1 MIRFTDLVN
10 GIQSAITGAVRGVE
24 GQQLEALFE
33 FFHTGSEEQER
44 GNNARYENQEMRY
57 EKVSV
62 SQGGD
67 GDTRFLSPKLVEM
80 RFARET
86 AEGPQSHSVF
96 VPLISLVPMNELQ
109 IESLELEMDVELVNH
124 EDEMLVNF
132 PQTRRNFLNR
142 ENAGQAAK
150 ANAKIKLHVTAG
162 PRPPGV
168 DIVMQGYERAL
179 KAQIP

>member
-24 GQQLEALFE
+24 GQQLEALFD
-33 FFHTGSEEQER
+33 FFHTGSEEQP
-44 GNNARYENQEMRY
+44 RYEN
-57 EKVSV
+57 VGF

-67 GDTRFLSPKLVEM
+67 GGGSGVGGDTRFLSPKLVEM

-109 IESLELEMDVELVNH
+109 IESLDLEMDVELVNH

>member
-1 MIRFTDLVN
+1 M
-10 GIQSAITGAVRGVE
+10 
-24 GQQLEALFE
+24 
-33 FFHTGSEEQER
+33 
-44 GNNARYENQEMRY
+44 
-57 EKVSV
+57 SV
-62 SQGGD
+62 SWKQLLLR
-67 GDTRFLSPKLVEM
+67 TLENSLMVIWQNHLLELLALVSTEATSKEKGLQLC
-80 RFARET
+80 RVASRRAT
-86 AEGPQSHSVF
+86 HQ
-96 VPLISLVPMNELQ
+96 LQ

-168 DIVMQGYERAL
+168 DIVMQGYERSL